1 MFDHALIFAEDLMT
15 TDVAT
20 VHPETSLLAAVRL
33 MAEKHVSG
41 LPVVDA
47 RGKPVGMLTEG
58 DLLRWHSEFGERQQ
72 WWLDHLADGEPL
84 APSFLKV
91 LQTERRKVATIM
103 SHEVVTIARGTSAH
117 DIARLFQDK
126 RIKRAPVVDN
136 GRIVGLVSR
145 SDLIKAMVRELAKE

>member
-1 MFDHALIFAEDLMT
+1 
-15 TDVAT
+15 
-20 VHPETSLLAAVRL
+20 
-33 MAEKHVSG
+33 
-41 LPVVDA
+41 
-47 RGKPVGMLTEG
+47 
-58 DLLRWHSEFGERQQ
+58 
-72 WWLDHLADGEPL
+72 
-84 APSFLKV
+84 
-91 LQTERRKVATIM
+91 M

>member
-15 TDVAT
+15 KDVAT
-20 VHPETSLLAAVRL
+20 VHPETSLLVAVRL

-91 LQTERRKVATIM
+91 LQAERRKVATIM

-126 RIKRAPVVDN
+126 RIKRAPVVDD